1 MRRSQY
7 LSRGSMLI
15 KAAPV
20 QMVQMG
26 TDQQRQRE
34 RVCADV
40 SDVCPGLPADLVYF
54 TCKQFP

>member
-7 LSRGSMLI
+7 LSHGSVLI

-26 TDQQRQRE
+26 TDQRE
-34 RVCADV
+34 RLCADV

-54 TCKQFP
+54 TCNQLP